1 MRNLSVQSRAIT
13 LAALLMLLNI
23 ILVIV
28 YRHDEWMLTIISNF
42 FQTFA
47 PLLVSLFL
55 FRRYLAERSDDR
67 NFWLLLA
74 ISNFCYA
81 CAMMIWSVYEI
92 FLHTSAPFP
101 SPADIMWILVNTF
114 QLMALFWVIVKNRK
128 SLRIGQILY
137 DVSIIFIVTAFFCWE
152 YILSPAINSQ
162 QGTFEKLI
170 SLTYPVGDLIILFIL
185 LCIYYSGTIKEQLQV
200 FWVIF
205 SGMILL
211 LLADTFYFYLQA
223 HHAYQTGHPID
234 FLWTAGILLVG
245 LSCFY
250 GIGEPVLTLQPP
262 KAAENKIGDWTRLI
276 KSPRL
281 MVPYLGVLLLFL
293 LTVSQDQVFNSLII
307 GSIITL
313 ILILLRQVYTLAEN
327 KSLLK
332 KMTML
337 NKDLEMTVAERTMEL
352 KNKNTLLEESI
363 KQVEYLAYHD
373 HLTGLPNYRYFY
385 QQLEETLAAAK
396 QKNQNVAILFLD
408 LDRFKLI
415 NDSFG
420 HSIGDSLLQEA
431 SKRLSSCIG
440 NSGTIC
446 RQGGDE
452 FLVFLPNTTR
462 EKTAK
467 LAKKILHSLQKVTE
481 IKGNELIVT
490 SSIGISLFPEHGEEI
505 DLLLQRADTAMYSAK
520 KALRN
525 RYSFYHSSLS
535 SGTADMLHLERDLR
549 YAIERQEFYLVYQ
562 PLIHIDTGAI
572 KGVEAL
578 VRWNHPHKGFISPG
592 TFIPTAEET
601 GLIIPMGTWILETA
615 CKQWRTWRE
624 KGFPPLTIA
633 VNVSINQFM
642 DEHYLE
648 HVRRIIRETEMDP
661 NYLEL
666 EITEN
671 IPFESSHASHVVQEL
686 SQMGIKLSIDDFGTG
701 YSSLQYLKKM
711 PIHTLKID
719 QSFVRDLPND
729 SNDASIVQTII
740 SMAKH
745 MQLEVIAEGV
755 ESNEQL
761 AFLKHYQCQMA
772 QGYYF
777 SKPLPS
783 RDVEALLNRSTQGIG
798 ILPSS

>member
-1 MRNLSVQSRAIT
+1 MGNLSAQSRAIT
-13 LAALLMLLNI
+13 ITALLMFLNI
-23 ILVIV
+23 ILVII
-28 YRHDEWMLTIISNF
+28 YRHDEWSLMVISNF

-47 PLLVSLFL
+47 PLLVTIWL
-55 FRRYLAERSDDR
+55 FRRYLTERSHDR
-67 NFWLLLA
+67 NFWLFLA
-74 ISNFCYA
+74 FSHFFYA
-81 CAMMIWSVYEI
+81 CAMIIWDVYEI
-92 FLHTSAPFP
+92 FLHTAAPFP
-101 SPADIMWILVNTF
+101 SAADIMWILVNAF
-114 QLMALFWVIVKNRK
+114 QLAALLWVIVKNRK
-128 SLRIGQILY
+128 SLRIAQILY

-152 YILSPAINSQ
+152 YILKPAINSN
-162 QGTFEKLI
+162 QGTFEKVLSLI
-170 SLTYPVGDLIILFIL
+170 YPVSDLLVLFIL
-185 LCIYYSGTIKEQLQV
+185 LCIYYSGTVKEQLQV

-205 SGMILL
+205 SGIILL
-211 LLADTFYFYLQA
+211 LLADTFYFYLET
-223 HHAYQTGHPID
+223 HHAYQTGNPID
-234 FLWTAGILLVG
+234 LLWTAGILLVG
-245 LSCFY
+245 LSSFY
-250 GIGEPVLTLQPP
+250 GRGEPVLTFEPP
-262 KAAENKIGDWTRLI
+262 KAAENTIGDWTRLI

-281 MVPYLGVLLLFL
+281 MVPYLGVLMLFL
-293 LTVSQDQVFNSLII
+293 LTICQDQVFNSLII
-307 GSIITL
+307 GSVLTL

-332 KMTML
+332 KLTVL
-337 NKDLEMTVAERTMEL
+337 NKDLERTVTERTVEL
-352 KNKNTLLEESI
+352 MNKNTLLEKSI

-373 HLTGLPNYRYFY
+373 HLTGLPNYRYFS

-396 QKNQNVAILFLD
+396 QRNETVAILFLD

-420 HSIGDSLLQEA
+420 HSIGDFLLQETA
-431 SKRLSSCIG
+431 KRLSGCIG
-440 NSGTIC
+440 DSGIIC

-452 FLVFLPNTTR
+452 FLVFLPNTSR

-467 LAKKILHSLQKVTE
+467 LAKQILHSLQRVTD

-578 VRWNHPHKGFISPG
+578 VRWDHPYKGFISPG
-592 TFIPTAEET
+592 TFIPVAEET

-642 DEHYLE
+642 DEQYLE
-648 HVRRIIRETEMDP
+648 HVRRIIQETGMDP

-745 MQLEVIAEGV
+745 MHLEVIAEGV

-761 AFLKHYQCQMA
+761 AFLKNYQCQMA
-772 QGYYF
+772 QGYFF

-783 RDVEALLNRSTQGIG
+783 RDVEALLNGSTQGG
-798 ILPSS
+798 LVPLS